1 MRAGEGEMDVETPV
15 KRRGLTPLSGSFP
28 SMVCNLSLRVD
39 DLARALA
46 YKQGP
51 ARCGEAFQSPKDR

>member
-1 MRAGEGEMDVETPV
+1 MDVETPV